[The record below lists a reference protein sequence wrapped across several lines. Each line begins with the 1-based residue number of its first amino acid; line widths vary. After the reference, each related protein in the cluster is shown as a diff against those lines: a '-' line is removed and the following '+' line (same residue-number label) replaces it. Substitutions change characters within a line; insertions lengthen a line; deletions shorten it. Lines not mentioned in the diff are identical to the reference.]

1 MRGFIVV
8 RHGLGA
14 ALSAALAITAATAAT
29 KKPAARR
36 ARPPVADTAPLPSTP
51 PRTGILVPAA
61 IQMKPLTPAEAEANA
76 IWNLRAGLNVAAL
89 QCQYSPFLATVRVYN
104 DLLKHHSAEL
114 ASAQATM
121 LGHFKRYEGAKGV
134 NSFDQYTT
142 KTYNSFSTLDAQYAF
157 CVAAGEVGRG
167 ALMLPKGSFGKYALI
182 QTPVLRTSL
191 TPVPN
196 SASLWAIDAQPQ
208 VLPEIGG

>member
-1 MRGFIVV
+1 MRIASLIG
-8 RHGLGA
+8 GA
-14 ALSAALAITAATAAT
+14 VAAMLIAAPATAAA
-29 KKPAARR
+29 KKKGPRKPDPVVEA
-36 ARPPVADTAPLPSTP
+36 PPVYEAHP
-51 PRTGILVPAA
+51 GVHVPQA

-89 QCQYSPFLATVRVYN
+89 QCSYSPYLATTRTYN
-104 DLLKHHSAEL
+104 DLIKHHSAEL

-121 LGHFKRYEGAKGV
+121 LGHFKRYDGAKAA

-157 CVAAGEVGRG
+157 CTAAGEVGRG
-167 ALMLPKGSFGKYALI
+167 ALMVAKGSFGKYALT

-191 TPVPN
+191 TPAHE
-196 SASLWAIDAQPQ
+196 SASLWAIDAEP
-208 VLPEIGG
+208 VLLPPLEG